1 MATLKKRAHR
11 EWQDWVCLATGVL
24 ILVSPFAVDEWVN
37 GLVTLN
43 AVVVGLVVT
52 IVAQYELFGPTV
64 RDEVINGACGLW
76 LILSPM
82 VFGYSWADQL
92 KLWHFGLGAMVA
104 IIAGVELWQE
114 RLKTDR

>member
-1 MATLKKRAHR
+1 MASLKKRVHR

-24 ILVSPFAVDEWVN
+24 ILVSPFAVDERVN

-52 IVAQYELFGPTV
+52 IAAQFELFGPTV
-64 RDEVINGACGLW
+64 RDEVVNGACGLW

-92 KLWHFGLGAMVA
+92 KFWHFGLGAVVTV
-104 IIAGVELWQE
+104 IAGLELWQE
-114 RLKTDR
+114 RQKADR

>member
-1 MATLKKRAHR
+1 VVLVQPKR
-11 EWQDWVCLATGVL
+11 LASGVL
-24 ILVSPFAVDEWVN
+24 ILVWPFAVDERVN

-52 IVAQYELFGPTV
+52 IAAQFELFGPTV
-64 RDEVINGACGLW
+64 RDEVVNGACGLW

-92 KLWHFGLGAMVA
+92 KLWHFGLGAVVTV
-104 IIAGVELWQE
+104 IAGLELWQE
-114 RLKTDR
+114 WQKADR